1 MMRAARRIVSAI
13 AILAI
18 ALVPRAA
25 NAVDHI
31 PFTQVNGGLIQVQAS
46 VDGRPPVPM
55 LIDLGAGV
63 DVFSSSLGRQFVT
76 IDGKYVS
83 LRLSG
88 ERVDLP
94 IGTIVSLTVG
104 GVAID
109 VPRVGIWSGLDGS
122 GVEGLISATAFRN
135 IATTFDFRNHELIVE
150 DAQTLPE
157 RKRAATRIPLIL
169 QDDLGIALGLFARF
183 DFGGG
188 VSGLCEIDTG
198 SQGIMLDR
206 TFASRLGINLADP
219 RYKRVPMAAGG
230 GVVASAPSIALS
242 GAPDTAIA
250 GPTVTYANLIY
261 DCNVGNQFWAGRTFT
276 LDLPNRALYVALS
289 S

>member
-1 MMRAARRIVSAI
+1 MMRAAPRILSAI

-25 NAVDHI
+25 SAVDHI
-31 PFTQVNGGLIQVQAS
+31 PFTEVNGGLIQVQGS

-63 DVFSSSLGRQFVT
+63 DVFSSSLGREFVT
-76 IDGKYVS
+76 VDGKYVS

-104 GVAID
+104 GVTID

-183 DFGGG
+183 DFGRG

-242 GAPDTAIA
+242 GAPDTALA

-261 DCNVGNQFWAGRTFT
+261 DCNVGNQFWAGRIFT
-276 LDLPNRALYVALS
+276 LDLPNRALYVALPS
-289 S
+289 

>member
-1 MMRAARRIVSAI
+1 MTRATRCIATAI
-13 AILAI
+13 ATLTI
-18 ALVPRAA
+18 ALAPRAA
-25 NAVDHI
+25 NAVEHI
-31 PFTQVNGGLIQVQAS
+31 PFTEVNGGLIQVQAS

-63 DVFSSSLGRQFVT
+63 DVFSSSLGSQFVT

-94 IGTIVSLTVG
+94 IGTIVSLAIG
-104 GVAID
+104 GVTID
-109 VPRVGIWSGLDGS
+109 VPRVGIWSGLDAS

-135 IATTFDFRNHELIVE
+135 IATTFDFRNHELIIE

-157 RKRAATRIPLIL
+157 RQRAATRVPLIL

-183 DFGGG
+183 DFGRG
-188 VSGLCEIDTG
+188 VTGLCEIDTG
-198 SQGIMLDR
+198 SQGITLDR

-230 GVVASAPSIALS
+230 GIVASAPSIALI
-242 GAPDTAIA
+242 GA
-250 GPTVTYANLIY
+250 TVTYANLIY

-276 LDLPNRALYVALS
+276 LDLPNRAVYVATS